1 MGWVEL
7 KITNR
12 GEILAKL
19 RGHERWSVIGCHV
32 FERVH
37 VQRGTAMH
45 VALTKGM
52 VQVGYKCTQWPTTV
66 AEALTGCPLS
76 CLRLERVTGSIVETF
91 LTPPPQPSRHHPP
104 RGSVGEVAKI
114 RCRRRWSKLTM
125 EAAGAP
131 YMIWECPRPL
141 YAPQRAMGA
150 TFSDFPILTLTA
162 PSVLVR

>member
-52 VQVGYKCTQWPTTV
+52 VQVGYK
-66 AEALTGCPLS
+66 
-76 CLRLERVTGSIVETF
+76 
-91 LTPPPQPSRHHPP
+91 
-104 RGSVGEVAKI
+104 K
-114 RCRRRWSKLTM
+114 
-125 EAAGAP
+125 
-131 YMIWECPRPL
+131 
-141 YAPQRAMGA
+141 
-150 TFSDFPILTLTA
+150 
-162 PSVLVR
+162 SVLNGQLLLQKHSLGAH